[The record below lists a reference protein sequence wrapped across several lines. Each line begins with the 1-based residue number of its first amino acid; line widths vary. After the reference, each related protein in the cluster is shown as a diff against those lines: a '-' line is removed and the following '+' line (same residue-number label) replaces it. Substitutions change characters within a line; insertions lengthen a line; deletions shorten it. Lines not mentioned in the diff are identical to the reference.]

1 MDSVSAAARSEAKK
15 RGWIELAVYAAIF
28 LAGAGIVYVG
38 IAGLVGSASLGA
50 GAAVVEARVTGART
64 VTRPQRGK
72 TYEVQYAFD
81 VAGKTYTYGDP
92 TGRTNL

>member
-1 MDSVSAAARSEAKK
+1 MSEANP
-15 RGWIELAVYAAIF
+15 RSWITPAVFLAIF
-28 LAGAGIVYVG
+28 VAGAGIAYVG
-38 IAGLVGSASLGA
+38 IAGLVGGASLGA
-50 GAAVVEARVTGART
+50 GAAVIEARVTGART
-64 VTRPQRGK
+64 VTHPQRGK